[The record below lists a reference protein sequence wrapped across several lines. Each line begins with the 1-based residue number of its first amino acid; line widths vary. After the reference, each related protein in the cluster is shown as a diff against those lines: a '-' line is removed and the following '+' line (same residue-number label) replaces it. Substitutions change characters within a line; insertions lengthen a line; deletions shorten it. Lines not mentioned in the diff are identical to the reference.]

1 MMRAAGNKS
10 GGGRLTRL
18 HAFAERAINAERA
31 GALEFASPF
40 NAIIRMD
47 LVMTYPKIAR
57 PCRARKWHAEHS
69 QRKNSKHNLND
80 SPCIVCECLS
90 YAVPSILTAEPRAIP
105 HAQSQT

>member
-1 MMRAAGNKS
+1 MMHAGEGISACGMS
-10 GGGRLTRL
+10 GSLRM
-18 HAFAERAINAERA
+18 FPKRAINAE
-31 GALEFASPF
+31 GTGEFQPASPF

-80 SPCIVCECLS
+80 SPLLVCEVRS
-90 YAVPSILTAEPRAIP
+90 
-105 HAQSQT
+105 

>member
-1 MMRAAGNKS
+1 MIAVREGIS
-10 GGGRLTRL
+10 GGGTQWSLQHQCFWST
-18 HAFAERAINAERA
+18 NAERT
-31 GALEFASPF
+31 GEFDIASPF
-40 NAIIRMD
+40 TAIIRMD